1 MKTSD
6 RFLQRWRIRRASKFI
21 PKGARLLDIG
31 CHQGEIFHLLARLEI
46 RGIGIDPLAEITIRS
61 DRFSV
66 IRGWFPGDLPALE
79 QPFDVITALA
89 VVEHIPAEQTS
100 EFARACA
107 SLLMPG
113 GRLIVTVPS
122 PQVDRILAVLTA
134 IRIADGMSLEQHQGF
149 EPAQVEGIFKP
160 AGIELEH
167 HEKFQFGLNNLFVFT
182 NVVSPDHGHS
192 RAPRLALNRR

>member
-21 PKGARLLDIG
+21 PRGARLLDIG
-31 CHQGEIFHLLARLEI
+31 CHQGEIFQILEPLEI
-46 RGIGIDPLAEITIRS
+46 HGIGIDPLAELTIQS

-66 IRGWFPGDLPALE
+66 VRGWFPGDLPAQE

-89 VVEHIPAEQTS
+89 VVEHIRAEQIS

-107 SLLMPG
+107 SLLVPG
-113 GRLIVTVPS
+113 GRLILTVPS
-122 PQVDRILAVLTA
+122 PRVDQILDVLTA
-134 IRIADGMSLEQHQGF
+134 LKIADGMSLEQHQGI
-149 EPAQVEGIFKP
+149 EPAQVQKIFQP
-160 AGIELEH
+160 AGMDLEK

-182 NVVSPDHGHS
+182 NAVSQDHEHS
-192 RAPRLALNRR
+192 REPHPA